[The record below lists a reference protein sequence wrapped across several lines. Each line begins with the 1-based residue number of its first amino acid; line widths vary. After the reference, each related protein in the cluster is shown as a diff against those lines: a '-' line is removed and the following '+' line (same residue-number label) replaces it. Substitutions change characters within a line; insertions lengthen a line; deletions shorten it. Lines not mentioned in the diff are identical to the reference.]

1 MIVVSNRVT
10 VPDERVETFEERLR
24 TSHGIEDRPGFRGMT
39 VLAPVDAE
47 GHITMTFWETREDFE
62 TWRESTAFEAAH
74 QEASAERAFKN
85 GNKVKIHEVAVDRST
100 TESPVHVSE
109 E

>member
-10 VPDERVETFEERLR
+10 IPDERVETFEERLR
-24 TSHGIEDRPGFRGMT
+24 TSYGIEDRPGFRGMT

-47 GHITMTFWETREDFE
+47 GHITMTFWETREDYE
-62 TWRESTAFEAAH
+62 AWRESTAFESAH

-85 GNKVKIHEVAVDRST
+85 GNTVEVHEVAVDRST

>member
-24 TSHGIEDRPGFRGMT
+24 TGHGIEDRPGFRGMT
-39 VLAPVDAE
+39 VLSPVDAG
-47 GHITMTFWETREDFE
+47 GHITTTFWESREDYE
-62 TWRESTAFEAAH
+62 GWRESTAFESAH
-74 QEASAERAFKN
+74 QETSAERAFKN
-85 GNKVKIHEVAVDRST
+85 KNKVEIHEVIVDQT
-100 TESPVHVSE
+100 TTKSPVPVSE

>member
-10 VPDERVETFEERLR
+10 IPDERVETFEERLR
-24 TSHGIEDRPGFRGMT
+24 MSHGIEDRPGFRGMT

-47 GHITMTFWETREDFE
+47 GHVTMTFWETREAYE
-62 TWRESTAFEAAH
+62 AWRESTAFESAH
-74 QEASAERAFKN
+74 EEASAERAFKN
-85 GNKVKIHEVAVDRST
+85 ENTVEVHEVAINRST
-100 TESPVHVSE
+100 TESPVHISE

>member
-10 VPDERVETFEERLR
+10 IPDVRVETFEERLR
-24 TSHGIEDRPGFRGMT
+24 TGYGIEDRPGFHGMT

-47 GHITMTFWETREDFE
+47 GHITMTFWETREDYE
-62 TWRESTAFEAAH
+62 AWRESTAFESAH
-74 QEASAERAFKN
+74 QDASAERAFKN
-85 GNKVKIHEVAVDRST
+85 GNEVEIHEVAVDRT
-100 TESPVHVSE
+100 TTKSPVPVSE